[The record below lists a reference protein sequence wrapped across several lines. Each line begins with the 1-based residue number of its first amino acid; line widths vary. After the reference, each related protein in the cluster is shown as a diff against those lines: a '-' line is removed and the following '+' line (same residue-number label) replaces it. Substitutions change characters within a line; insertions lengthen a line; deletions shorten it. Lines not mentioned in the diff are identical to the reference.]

1 MTCSLRHKTWN
12 LKDTCGDFPDFVS
25 YSLIRKF
32 CHSLCIQALVCSLL
46 SCVRLSA
53 TPWTLA
59 HQAPLS
65 IGFSRHKY
73 WSGLPFSSLGDL
85 PDPGVKPRS
94 PALQADSLPSEPP
107 GKPSLSPDLSSMTIT
122 SSSISTTF
130 CKENPSKTSKRQKM
144 LFKSLLNCK
153 AQIFT
158 LQEYTHLFSL
168 AKTC

>member
-94 PALQADSLPSEPP
+94 PALQADSISIWATREAHIQALSHHYLLPSLTSLAHSCSSTFHSSPRRLIRSTLKNANQIIWSHHSCAKIPSEP
-107 GKPSLSPDLSSMTIT
+107 SH
-122 SSSISTTF
+122 F
-130 CKENPSKTSKRQKM
+130 
-144 LFKSLLNCK
+144 F
-153 AQIFT
+153 
-158 LQEYTHLFSL
+158 
-168 AKTC
+168 